1 MGIMNNEGHDPQG
14 FGNTAAYRSKPDKA
28 IAARINTIIPGVAEC
43 ADFGPA
49 YNGEDYV
56 TLTFRVPKDT
66 PAIVGKWDLIP
77 RGLGTFDWAVQKN
90 PVED

>member
-1 MGIMNNEGHDPQG
+1 MDKTFAERMN
-14 FGNTAAYRSKPDKA
+14 KPIPA
-28 IAARINTIIPGVAEC
+28 IAEC

-66 PAIVGKWDLIP
+66 PALVGIFDIIP
-77 RGLGTFDWAVQKN
+77 RGPGSFDWAKQKH
-90 PVED
+90 PIEE

>member
-1 MGIMNNEGHDPQG
+1 MTM
-14 FGNTAAYRSKPDKA
+14 AKA
-28 IAARINTIIPGVAEC
+28 IPAVAER

-66 PAIVGKWDLIP
+66 PALVGLWKLTHLGP
-77 RGLGTFDWAVQKN
+77 GTFDWATQKN
-90 PVED
+90 PVEE